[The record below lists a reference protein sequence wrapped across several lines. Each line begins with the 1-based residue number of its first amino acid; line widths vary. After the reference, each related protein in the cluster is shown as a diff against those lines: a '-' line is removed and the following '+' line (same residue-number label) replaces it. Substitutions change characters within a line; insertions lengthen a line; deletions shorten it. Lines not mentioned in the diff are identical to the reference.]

1 MHVTSEQRERAVTDA
16 HLLCVCMYADWGGE
30 VAGKG
35 GGGRR
40 SKQRGNEAFRMK
52 KFVYSLGF
60 LSR

>member
-35 GGGRR
+35 GGGGVGVNNGVMKR
-40 SKQRGNEAFRMK
+40 SE
-52 KFVYSLGF
+52 
-60 LSR
+60 